1 MGTIK
6 YYGHMFHS
14 EGVSAMAHTPMAAPG
29 DGGIGPY
36 LHRFRRFILFAW
48 GPLLSEI
55 SGDRKKCRNSVG
67 HALLGWNVLELMRT
81 TARRNMG
88 SLVNY
93 LLRTAAKQLG
103 IVVVS

>member
-1 MGTIK
+1 MTG
-6 YYGHMFHS
+6 
-14 EGVSAMAHTPMAAPG
+14 
-29 DGGIGPY
+29 
-36 LHRFRRFILFAW
+36 
-48 GPLLSEI
+48 
-55 SGDRKKCRNSVG
+55 KKCRNSVG